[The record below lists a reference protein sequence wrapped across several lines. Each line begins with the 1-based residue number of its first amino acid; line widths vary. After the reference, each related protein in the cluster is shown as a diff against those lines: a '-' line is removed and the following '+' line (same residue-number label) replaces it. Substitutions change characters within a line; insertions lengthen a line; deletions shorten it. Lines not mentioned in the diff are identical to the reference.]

1 MNPSQI
7 PLLLKQVSYADPRV
21 LPDDEEELKGLTALW
36 ATVLADVP
44 ADYAMN
50 AVGRHYAESPFPI
63 KPSDIADR
71 WRTTVRERMRQHTGT
86 FEPHEHPEVDPDAA
100 TGDDFVAALK
110 AERHAVV
117 QGHRA
122 PMPARAI
129 TAAVTTD
136 DVKAMRQQRDL
147 ANYVKEVGRE
157 RAAECER
164 RRALVNR
171 YPDLADRLQKIPGQ
185 RQWKGFIAPAE
196 FGGKINNDPI
206 RAQLIALV
214 EEAEQ
219 RANGSKGEAA

>member
-21 LPDDEEELKGLTALW
+21 LPDDEDELKGLTALW

-44 ADYAMN
+44 AEYAMN

-71 WRTTVRERMRQHTGT
+71 WRTTVRDRMRQHTGT
-86 FEPHEHPEVDPDAA
+86 FEPHQHPEVDPDAA

-117 QGHRA
+117 QGRRA

-129 TAAVTTD
+129 TAGLTND
-136 DVKAMRQQRDL
+136 DVRAMRQQKDL
-147 ANYVKEVGRE
+147 AAYIKEVGRE
-157 RAAECER
+157 RAVECAR
-164 RRALVNR
+164 RKTLVHR
-171 YPDLADRLQKIPGQ
+171 YPDLLARLEKIPGQ
-185 RQWKGFIAPAE
+185 LHWKGFIAPAE
-196 FGGKINNDPI
+196 WGGKINTCPI
-206 RAQLIALV
+206 RAQIVAIV
-214 EEAEQ
+214 DEAEQ
-219 RANGSKGEAA
+219 RAAGKQEEAA

>member
-44 ADYAMN
+44 AEYAMN

-71 WRTTVRERMRQHTGT
+71 WRTTVRDRMRQHTGT
-86 FEPHEHPEVDPDAA
+86 FEPNDHPEVDPDDVGAYQN
-100 TGDDFVAALK
+100 ALR
-110 AERHAVV
+110 ADTHAIV
-117 QGHRA
+117 QGHR
-122 PMPARAI
+122 PPTPARAI
-129 TAAVTTD
+129 TAALTTD
-136 DVKAMRQQRDL
+136 DVRAMRQQKDL
-147 ANYVKEVGRE
+147 AAYIKEIGRE
-157 RAAECER
+157 RAVECAR
-164 RRALVNR
+164 RKTLVHR
-171 YPDLADRLQKIPGQ
+171 YPDLLARLEKIPGQ

-196 FGGKINNDPI
+196 WGGKINNCPI
-206 RAQLIALV
+206 RAQIIAIA

-219 RANGSKGEAA
+219 RAAGKQEEAA